1 MLLKFVL
8 ISLITIAGQSL
19 SFSQELPDGISTTS
33 ENSLFKTAGELY
45 KQGRYDAVSDE
56 LKNISAK
63 LMSTNADDENLALLF
78 YWRGVVANRLN
89 DFPEAITYFDQA
101 IKRGYKSD
109 DIHYELGQALF
120 ASDYLR
126 RARAQF
132 AKSYKKQYKKAVSLY
147 YVAFI
152 SKELRDSK
160 KAYKFFNTIEELPEP
175 ERSEVLQA
183 ARMQVADMYLARAE
197 DHPDQFRVIEN
208 HVIPKYESALGVNPN
223 SNLAP
228 ILKDKIISLQKKYDL
243 IYFQLRNGRPLLRP
257 PYFFKISQEIG
268 QDTNVI
274 FNPNETTISRSKQD
288 SAFTKTD
295 IFGRYTFYHHDF
307 FSISPELRFNNIYY
321 FNRVPEIHRNDSR
334 IYSGALRNA
343 YEYDLMGRPASF
355 LLDVDYVEVLRDIRQ
370 KKSLQ
375 YNSSSITYMTGL
387 RINFWD
393 RGETV
398 ARLRYRTFDSFSDF
412 TDSKT
417 ISASVEQAVSFTQDT
432 LLLYASLDRTR
443 VNFDLFDSNSFSL
456 RADYI
461 ISRFR
466 DIVVPIIGVGV
477 TRVDPIRDR
486 PGRGIETLVN
496 PSVRLIKNIG
506 KSWRGI
512 LKYDYQ
518 KYDSGKPFAFA
529 YEKSIY
535 SFELEYL
542 F

>member
-1 MLLKFVL
+1 MFLKVLVIIVL
-8 ISLITIAGQSL
+8 IVSQSPGFTQEL
-19 SFSQELPDGISTTS
+19 AEGISSFSK
-33 ENSLFKTAGELY
+33 NSLFRTAGELY
-45 KQGRYDAVSDE
+45 QQGRYEAVAAE
-56 LKNISAK
+56 LKSLESKIPA
-63 LMSTNADDENLALLF
+63 TDADNLGLLS
-78 YWRGVVANRLN
+78 YWQGIVANRLN
-89 DFPEAITYFDQA
+89 EFPDAITYFDLA
-101 IKRGYKSD
+101 IKRGYKSED
-109 DIHYELGQALF
+109 MNYELGQALF
-120 ASDYLR
+120 ASDNLK

-132 AKSYKKQYKKAVSLY
+132 AKSYKRKYKKAVSLY
-147 YVAFI
+147 YIAYI
-152 SKELRDSK
+152 SKELRDLK
-160 KAYKFFNTIEELPEP
+160 KAYKFFNTIEKLSEP

-208 HVIPKYESALGVNPN
+208 HVIPKYESALELDTS

-228 ILKDKIISLQKKYDL
+228 IIKEKITSLQKKYDL
-243 IYFQLRNGRPLLRP
+243 IYFQMRNGRPLLRP
-257 PYFFKISQEIG
+257 PYFFKISQELG

-274 FNPNETTISRSKQD
+274 FNPNETTLSRSKQD
-288 SAFTKTD
+288 STFTKTD
-295 IFGRYTFYHHDF
+295 IFGRYTFYYYDF
-307 FSISPELRFNNIYY
+307 FSISPEARFDNIYY
-321 FNRVPEIHRNDSR
+321 FNRIPEIYRNDSR

-343 YEYDLMGRPASF
+343 YEFDLMGRPAS
-355 LLDVDYVEVLRDIRQ
+355 LLFDVDYTEVHRDIRQ

-375 YNSSSITYMTGL
+375 YNSSSITYMTGVRFNL
-387 RINFWD
+387 WD

-417 ISASVEQAVSFTQDT
+417 ISASVEQVVSFTQDT

-443 VNFDLFDSNSFSL
+443 VNFDFFDTNSFTV

-466 DIVVPIIGVGV
+466 DIVVPIIGIGV
-477 TRVDPIRDR
+477 SRVDPVNDR

-496 PSVRLIKNIG
+496 PSARLIKSIG
-506 KSWRGI
+506 KNWRGI
-512 LKYDYQ
+512 LKYDTQ
-518 KYDSGKPFAFA
+518 KYDSGDPFAFA
-529 YEKSIY
+529 YEKSVY